1 MKDRIRVYKKH
12 GVNVLV
18 SDILN
23 TFTLSVRDGQTIH
36 KMVIASF
43 LESVM
48 MVLQENRG
56 STDLTIE
63 RLLKVFD
70 SYTEKFIRRVA

>member
-1 MKDRIRVYKKH
+1 MEDRIETYKKH

-23 TFTLSVRDGQTIH
+23 SFTMSMKDGQKVH
-36 KMVIASF
+36 KEVIASF

-48 MVLQENRG
+48 MTLQENRG
-56 STDLTIE
+56 NVDLTIE